1 MLAIKWNRLNIAIK
15 ELEIIKAQREED
27 CIKKEELNKLRL
39 NTTDLNKFFNYLK
52 KQLNVNIQTI
62 EIGHISELE
71 KKLSVKL
78 LPERVSSIDLSKIDN
93 SAYTQMVQLQEKIT
107 NDEKQLY
114 DPLESALIDKRE
126 EFINLFLKNGIDI
139 EKFLTAE
146 RLSNLY
152 NNQNKVID

>member
-15 ELEIIKAQREED
+15 ELKIIKAQREND

-39 NTTDLNKFFNYLK
+39 NTTDSDKFLNYLTK
-52 KQLNVNIQTI
+52 KLNVNIQTI
-62 EIGHISELE
+62 EIGHICELE
-71 KKLSVKL
+71 KKLLVKL
-78 LPERVSSIDLSKIDN
+78 LPERVSSIDLTMIGN
-93 SAYTQMVQLQEKIT
+93 SAYEQMVELQDKIT
-107 NDEKQLY
+107 QDEEQLY

-126 EFINLFLKNGIDI
+126 EFVNLFLKNGIDI

-152 NNQNKVID
+152 NNQNRVID